1 MGGVQNWNALTKNID
16 HGLIH
21 DMEHSQKIQY
31 KHAKDCN
38 GDLVL
43 WFVIQDLFG
52 SATILVPHRL
62 FNSRHILEEQLFGVA
77 KKPFLDCHF
86 LQTPFGASHEVA
98 FCFLECPCSLTE
110 IIGIVTYIPTLSLNF
125 AMLCQHGFNEI
136 ACYGLSHFQR
146 VSFDQPW
153 DHIPSEKLLMASIF
167 RCLERY
173 DNVTSGDP
181 SLIIRWTVIKL
192 LNTTVHVESRSRF
205 CNARN
210 TSATPCSPE

>member
-77 KKPFLDCHF
+77 QSLSREEALSRLPFS
-86 LQTPFGASHEVA
+86 PNA
-98 FCFLECPCSLTE
+98 FRRL
-110 IIGIVTYIPTLSLNF
+110 
-125 AMLCQHGFNEI
+125 A
-136 ACYGLSHFQR
+136 
-146 VSFDQPW
+146 
-153 DHIPSEKLLMASIF
+153 
-167 RCLERY
+167 
-173 DNVTSGDP
+173 
-181 SLIIRWTVIKL
+181 
-192 LNTTVHVESRSRF
+192 RSRILF
-205 CNARN
+205 
-210 TSATPCSPE
+210 P